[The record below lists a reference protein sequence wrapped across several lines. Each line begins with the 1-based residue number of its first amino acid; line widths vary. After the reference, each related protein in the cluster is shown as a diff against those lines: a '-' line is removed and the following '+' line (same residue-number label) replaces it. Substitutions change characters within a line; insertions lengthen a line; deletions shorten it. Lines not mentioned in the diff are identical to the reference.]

1 MNSFISCIQ
10 MNADANEHCPE
21 REMILSPHLQMLQAV
36 IVEDTAVDTFAVS
49 LPAFFGIPWDVGMEA
64 EASMVLHVDGTPI
77 VSEGNIF
84 CVGRNLCGRILT
96 GNVYGVVAPW
106 VHFMPGRAE
115 EIPSFTKK

>member
-1 MNSFISCIQ
+1 MFGS
-10 MNADANEHCPE
+10 
-21 REMILSPHLQMLQAV
+21 RKQAV
-36 IVEDTAVDTFAVS
+36 IVEDTAVDTFAGHAFAVS

-64 EASMVLHVDGTPI
+64 EASVVLHVDGTPI

-96 GNVYGVVAPW
+96 GNVYEVVAPW

-115 EIPSFTKK
+115 EIPSFIKK